1 MGLADSGQLLAAL
14 WQPGLVPPDVQVVE
28 RAGDGGQVQ
37 VTEVPTYPSQ
47 GSEKW
52 GLCLA

>member
-1 MGLADSGQLLAAL
+1 MGLAASGQLLAAL
-14 WQPGLVPPDVQVVE
+14 RQPGLVLPDVRVVE
-28 RAGDGGQVQ
+28 RAGDGGRVQ
-37 VTEVPTYPSQ
+37 VTEAPTDPSQ

>member
-1 MGLADSGQLLAAL
+1 MGLVASGQLLAAL
-14 WQPGLVPPDVQVVE
+14 RQPGLVPPDVWVVE
-28 RAGDGGQVQ
+28 RAGDGGRVQ
-37 VTEVPTYPSQ
+37 VTEAPTDPSQ